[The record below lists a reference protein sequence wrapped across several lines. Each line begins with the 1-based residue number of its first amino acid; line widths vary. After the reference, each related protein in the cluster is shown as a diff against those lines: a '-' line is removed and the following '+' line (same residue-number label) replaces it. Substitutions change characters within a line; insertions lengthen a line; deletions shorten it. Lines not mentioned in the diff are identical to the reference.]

1 MSILSKKSDVK
12 SLAAPIIPT
21 HKPFSK
27 PADNSNATA
36 VPKGETQ
43 QLR

>member
-12 SLAAPIIPT
+12 SLAAHNIPT
-21 HKPFSK
+21 PKPFQIW
-27 PADNSNATA
+27 ADNSNATA